1 MIYLKIGGNGMKLID
16 IGFRDWE
23 KLPVCKYCGEKLYK
37 GQIDFCN
44 DRCNE
49 SYFLKHLPIDKHYQN
64 NH

>member
-1 MIYLKIGGNGMKLID
+1 MKLID